1 MASTV
6 ITGSAGYLTRS
17 ATEQLFLIRVLQTT
31 KVYICLP
38 QLVILPLGTGNRSRW
53 HLVRCK
59 LTLSALPY
67 LSDSPSSSTKATGHR
82 TDVTFLGIP
91 FINRQYFWLAN
102 EADLEYLYDD
112 FVKAAKVIKCRLHP
126 DRGGNTES
134 FARFSKHC
142 SMVVNA
148 FRKHG
153 IDQRDTINTFTRTRR
168 PNLSR
173 KS

>member
-1 MASTV
+1 M
-6 ITGSAGYLTRS
+6 L
-17 ATEQLFLIRVLQTT
+17 
-31 KVYICLP
+31 
-38 QLVILPLGTGNRSRW
+38 
-53 HLVRCK
+53 
-59 LTLSALPY
+59 
-67 LSDSPSSSTKATGHR
+67 
-82 TDVTFLGIP
+82 TFLGIP

-153 IDQRDTINTFTRTRR
+153 IDQRDTIIRLQEREDQICR
-168 PNLSR
+168 AKAKASY
-173 KS
+173 KKGGKH